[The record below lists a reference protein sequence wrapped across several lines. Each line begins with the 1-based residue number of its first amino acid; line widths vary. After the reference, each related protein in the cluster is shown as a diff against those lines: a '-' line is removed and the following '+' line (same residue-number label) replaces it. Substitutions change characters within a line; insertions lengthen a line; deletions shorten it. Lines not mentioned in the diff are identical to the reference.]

1 MIRYFDASALAKRY
15 VQEQDTAAVQRL
27 LTHGSSATS
36 CLSLTEVA
44 SAIVRRCR
52 EGAFSVAE
60 RDRALAAL
68 QADFRTLY
76 VVELSPA
83 ISTITLDLLVRHQLR
98 AGDAVQLASCLYLQ
112 QQLGQP
118 VPFVVYDTRLIAA
131 ARQEALRIL
140 P

>member
-27 LTHGSSATS
+27 LTRSSPTTS
-36 CLSLTEVA
+36 RLSLSEVA
-44 SAIVRRCR
+44 SAIIRRYR
-52 EGAFSVAE
+52 EGAFPVAE
-60 RDRALAAL
+60 RDRALATL
-68 QADFRTLY
+68 KADFQTLY
-76 VVELSPA
+76 VVEFSPT
-83 ISTITLDLLVRHQLR
+83 ISTMTLDLLVRHQLR

-118 VPFVVYDTRLIAA
+118 VQLVVYDTRLTAA
-131 ARQEALRIL
+131 ARQEALTIL